1 MSFWKDPAHIRT
13 LILYLLVSAL
23 LSGICFYNDLELGII
38 VAVVCAMF
46 TIFRMMGDL
55 VYHARTRLINRRAEA
70 ALRGEGKPS
79 LSDEKRGA
87 LYELDGNIYK
97 LAIRLSDCEQTLA
110 RERAEDE
117 RLMRGIA
124 AQIILRA
131 EELPVNV
138 HRRELI
144 ALAHDVELLS
154 SLGDEPISQEE
165 IAPVSAADVWADAM
179 TLAGET
185 LRMQHITVNAEI
197 APRAYVTTC
206 PRDMVVGG
214 VRGLLESCARHADVG
229 AVWECHVRATQVF
242 TEFRISSDRLD
253 WSAEQLSTLFT
264 GGADAEPALTSLSRL
279 AAMYHGEVRAERVD
293 GAMCHLIFRL
303 YQSVR

>member
-131 EELPVNV
+131 EELPANV

-253 WSAEQLSTLFT
+253 WSAEQLSTLFA
-264 GGADAEPALTSLSRL
+264 GGADAEPALTYLSRL